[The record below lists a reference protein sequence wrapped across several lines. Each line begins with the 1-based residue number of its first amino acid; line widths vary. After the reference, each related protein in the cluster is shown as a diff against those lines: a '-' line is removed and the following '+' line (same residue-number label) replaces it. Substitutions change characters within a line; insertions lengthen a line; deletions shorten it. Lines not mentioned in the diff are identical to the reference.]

1 VNTFINGTSNLAA
14 TEQVNI
20 LLLEDYLLDAELV
33 NNQLKKGFPNFN
45 LNHVSNKES
54 FEQALVKYKPDVI
67 LSDFVL
73 PQYNALEAYAKMKE
87 LGLSIPFILVTGEL
101 DEEAAIDCI
110 KAGIDDYVIKKSL
123 TRLGMVVSQALEKKR
138 YEIQKAK
145 FQEEIAIGEARYAS
159 IFNSAGVGIC
169 VFKVDTGAT
178 QGNTKDLYRLRLTEC
193 NTEAIQL
200 FDAQSKND
208 LITNF
213 DRTLEEESFPFMK
226 AIAGLHDGKGRD
238 QISLEADFLTLK
250 ERNLRLKVKINNSHP
265 NDQLLTVSFI
275 DMTAIKRSEDRLHR
289 VMNQLEQTVEMRT
302 KELSSVNLQLKEEAK
317 SRQMISDK
325 LRDNYIHMT
334 EGIIA
339 AKRIQQLMLPSESQI
354 ASPFGD
360 AFVYLRP
367 LDIVSGDFYWFH
379 RKGNKCWIAAVDC
392 TGHGV
397 PGAFMSMVGS
407 KILNQIIK
415 EESTERPAAIL
426 QELDNYVISELK
438 QHDTETQVSMGMD
451 ISMCMFDFDK
461 MELRHSGALQ
471 TTYVIQDGELTELR
485 GNRISIGGTFKV
497 ENKKFTEHVR
507 SIKKGDRIYMHSDGF
522 TDQFGGPKNK
532 KFTRK
537 RFKELLL
544 DVQQCGF
551 YDQESNI
558 KNSLQDWK
566 GAYAQVDDILVIGVE
581 V

>member
-1 VNTFINGTSNLAA
+1 MNTFTNGVDLA
-14 TEQVNI
+14 TQNQQVNI

-33 NNQLKKGFPNFN
+33 STQLKKGFPNFN
-45 LNHVSNKES
+45 INHVSNKES
-54 FEQALVKYKPDVI
+54 FEEALERDKPDVI

-73 PQYNALEAYAKMKE
+73 PQYNALEAYAKMKD

-110 KAGIDDYVIKKSL
+110 KAGIDNYVIKKSL

-138 YEIQKAK
+138 YEIQRAK
-145 FQEEIAIGEARYAS
+145 FQEEIAQSEARYAA
-159 IFNSAGVGIC
+159 IFNNAGVGIC
-169 VFKVDTGAT
+169 VFKMNSSDS
-178 QGNTKDLYRLRLTEC
+178 QGSTKELYRLRLTEC
-193 NTEAIQL
+193 NNEAIQL
-200 FDAQSKND
+200 FEAQSKSD
-208 LITNF
+208 LVANF
-213 DRTLEEESFPFMK
+213 DKTLEEDSLPFMK
-226 AIAGLHDGKGRD
+226 AIAGLYDGQSSE

-250 ERNLRLKVKINNSHP
+250 EKNLRLKVKVNRSHP
-265 NDQLLTVSFI
+265 SDSLLTVSFI

-289 VMNQLEQTVEMRT
+289 VMNQLEQTVEIRT
-302 KELSSVNLQLKEEAK
+302 NELSRVNEKLKAEAK
-317 SRQMISDK
+317 SRQLISDQ

-354 ASPFGD
+354 ASGFGD

-379 RKGNKCWIAAVDC
+379 KKGNKCWIAAVDC

-397 PGAFMSMVGS
+397 PGAFMSMVSS
-407 KILNQIIK
+407 KILNQVIK
-415 EESTERPAAIL
+415 EEEMESPAEIL
-426 QELDNYVISELK
+426 QALDNYVITELK

-451 ISMCMFDFDK
+451 ISLCLFDFDE
-461 MELRHSGALQ
+461 MEMRHSGALQ
-471 TTYVIQDGELTELR
+471 TAYFVRDGEIEELR
-485 GNRISIGGTFKV
+485 GDRLSIGGTFKV
-497 ENKKFTEHVR
+497 EHKKFTEHVR
-507 SIKKGDRIYMHSDGF
+507 PLAKGDRIYLHTDGF

-537 RFKELLL
+537 RFKQLLA
-544 DVQQCGF
+544 DIQGCSF
-551 YDQESNI
+551 FDQESSI

-566 GAYAQVDDILVIGVE
+566 GTYAQVDDILVMGVE
-581 V
+581 I